1 MKRLFALLGLCAAA
15 AYAVAAAFSDRTSS
29 DCASGPCVD
38 VSLYGNLY
46 LTAGEADGLE
56 IDERGLRGWRD
67 RGQVVSLYFAVAA
80 PGDLT
85 LALVGC
91 NDGRAAEIEA
101 CVGDETFVVDVR
113 NAAPG
118 VIPVGTVRTARPGYV
133 RVDLRGRA
141 CRTHF
146 GCYEALRLSGTAA
159 AGGVTAIPGGEA
171 AGDWPYWGRRGPSVH
186 MGYAAP
192 EGETIRYFYN
202 EVTVPE
208 GEDVL
213 HTYYMANGFSGGYMG
228 MQVNDRDP
236 ALRRIL
242 FSVWSA
248 HETDDPASIPE
259 AYRVRPVRRG
269 ASVHIGEFGN
279 EGSGGQSYMLYPWEA
294 GRTYRF
300 LTEVRPDGPEQTLFT
315 GYFCGHDGVW
325 RLVASFLR
333 PEPGKSEESHY
344 TGMHS
349 FLENFDPEL
358 GWRERRVLFG
368 NQWAVTTDGR
378 WIELTEGRFTTDN
391 TGRSAIR
398 LDFDGGVDDGR
409 FYLRNCGF
417 FDGEVPYGAR
427 FTRPATGRRPDVD
440 LRALEA
446 IPSAQ

>member
-1 MKRLFALLGLCAAA
+1 MKRLFALLGLCVVAAA
-15 AYAVAAAFSDRTSS
+15 CAVAAAASS

-38 VSLYGNLY
+38 VPLYGNAY
-46 LTAGEADGLE
+46 LTAGEAAGLE

-118 VIPVGTVRTARPGYV
+118 VIPVGKVRIARPGYV

-141 CRTHF
+141 CRAHF
-146 GCYEALRLSGTAA
+146 GRYEALRLSGTAT

-213 HTYYMANGFSGGYMG
+213 HTYYMANGFNGGYMG

-259 AYRVRPVRRG
+259 AYRVRLVRRG
-269 ASVHIGEFGN
+269 AGVHVGEFGN
-279 EGSGGQSYMLYPWEA
+279 EGSGGQSYMHYPWEA

-300 LTEVRPDGPEQTLFT
+300 LTEVRPDGPERTLFT

-333 PEPGKSEESHY
+333 PEPGKREETHY

-349 FLENFDPEL
+349 FLENFDPEQ
-358 GWRERRVLFG
+358 GFRERRVLFG

-398 LDFDGGVDDGR
+398 LDYDGGVDDGR

-417 FDGEVPYGAR
+417 FDGAVPYGAR

-446 IPSAQ
+446 IPSAAE